1 MSQSNRAAQFAPFA
15 ALTGHDASIREA
27 ARLTAKKIELDDK
40 AQETLNAKLNLLK
53 EHLQERPGITVTY
66 FVPDTKKDG
75 GAYVEYG
82 GTIRVIDEIENTL
95 IFTDRT
101 TINIEMILDVQGE
114 NFKSPQPLY
123 SCSIL

>member
-27 ARLTAKKIELDDK
+27 ARLTDKKIELDDK
-40 AQETLNAKLNLLK
+40 SQEILNMKLNLLK
-53 EHLQERPGITVTY
+53 EHLKERPEITVTY

-75 GAYVEYG
+75 GAYVEYS

-101 TINIEMILDVQGE
+101 TIAIDMVLDMEVS
-114 NFKSPQPLY
+114 KK
-123 SCSIL
+123 